1 MLVNTDRCEFHKQT
15 LPECQTVIW
24 APFQTMI
31 FTSSPGVF
39 VGSCARHDSI
49 FLSYFLEVFY
59 QLRSRWPCA
68 HVLRHRVVL
77 AHVTSLLLSAAW
89 LDPQLH
95 SFGRDFGGGGEKVRL
110 PDCHP
115 NPPIDILLLY
125 TALYTYM
132 IALYDWKGQYSQQG
146 AFLGEDSW
154 FNNQDALQKTGTWKF
169 WNSMLES
176 KEHTNLPGLPL
187 LDAEM
192 IHLFVSP
199 KNLFQAF
206 FTHKLDHSPST
217 NLAMSN
223 SKYQAGNESMK
234 ISPDRHKVGT
244 VYLRGPLG
252 SLTTSSLTFGKKLSL
267 LIVLQ
272 MICSKFCL
280 QLGGLI
286 GLATMKRCDSVWVAP
301 TYQLYTPQQ
310 TEKHIGTWNW
320 NGKETGDSY
329 WKPSFVWGI
338 QPPAVRTLGCV
349 VHDLGK
355 LDSFRPDDTRN
366 RRTASFVGLNSWN
379 LGTRWKL
386 IAFILTWIISRRM
399 ASELW
404 RYTLE
409 FIYRQNFAS
418 FFSFLEIV
426 SIASFF
432 HVRIHHLI
440 VSLFG
445 FVSQPCHFA

>member
-1 MLVNTDRCEFHKQT
+1 MFLGTGLSWHTWPACYSAQLGWIPSCIHLEGILVEEGKRWDCQIVTQILPLTSCYCILHYIRIWLRYMIGKANILNKEHFWEKTVGLITRMPFKKRVLGSSEIPCLKARNTR
-15 LPECQTVIW
+15 I
-24 APFQTMI
+24 
-31 FTSSPGVF
+31 SPVF
-39 VGSCARHDSI
+39 PYLMPKWYI
-49 FLSYFLEVFY
+49 FLSARKISFKLFL
-59 QLRSRWPCA
+59 P
-68 HVLRHRVVL
+68 
-77 AHVTSLLLSAAW
+77 
-89 LDPQLH
+89 
-95 SFGRDFGGGGEKVRL
+95 
-110 PDCHP
+110 
-115 NPPIDILLLY
+115 
-125 TALYTYM
+125 
-132 IALYDWKGQYSQQG
+132 
-146 AFLGEDSW
+146 
-154 FNNQDALQKTGTWKF
+154 
-169 WNSMLES
+169 
-176 KEHTNLPGLPL
+176 TNWI
-187 LDAEM
+187 
-192 IHLFVSP
+192 IHLQP
-199 KNLFQAF
+199 
-206 FTHKLDHSPST
+206 

-244 VYLRGPLG
+244 VYLRGPLV